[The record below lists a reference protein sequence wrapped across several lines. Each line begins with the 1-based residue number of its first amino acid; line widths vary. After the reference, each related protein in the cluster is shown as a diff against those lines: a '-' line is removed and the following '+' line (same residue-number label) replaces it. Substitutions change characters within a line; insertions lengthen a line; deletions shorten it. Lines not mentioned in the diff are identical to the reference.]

1 MNKNNDPDQS
11 LDQLLAAADRQ
22 LWNPAATPAG
32 FDIRRRAQ
40 RRRESRRLQRQA
52 VVAATVLLGLL
63 FAWRWVKP
71 MPTPLAQEINT
82 RELQAEIADLRQT
95 RQRVDQ
101 QLAMLD
107 LDRRLQRMESEI
119 QRLQQNQPPIVNTY
133 QRNLITWNALEQITS
148 MAAGTNPVSSRWQLE
163 TLAVGYS
170 DTTAGMLAQ
179 TMLDSN
185 QTPDSFFRELQ

>member
-1 MNKNNDPDQS
+1 
-11 LDQLLAAADRQ
+11 
-22 LWNPAATPAG
+22 
-32 FDIRRRAQ
+32 
-40 RRRESRRLQRQA
+40 
-52 VVAATVLLGLL
+52 
-63 FAWRWVKP
+63 

-95 RQRVDQ
+95 RQQVDQ

-107 LDRRLQRMESEI
+107 LARRLQRMESEI

-133 QRNLITWNALEQITS
+133 QRNLITWNALEQIIS
-148 MAAGTNPVSSRWQLE
+148 MAAGTHPGSSRWQLE